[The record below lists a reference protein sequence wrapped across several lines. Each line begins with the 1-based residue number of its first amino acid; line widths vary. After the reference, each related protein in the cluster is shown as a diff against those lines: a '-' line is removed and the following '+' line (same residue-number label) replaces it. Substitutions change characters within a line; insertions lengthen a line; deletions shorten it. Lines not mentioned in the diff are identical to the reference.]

1 MICCQEIYKTDT
13 IGNTAHMNMW
23 VGGNNPRIVK
33 TYTFEPCHRKDA
45 NPYSQTYGASDMMKH
60 GEKIRFFLEGSYPE
74 FTVPEL
80 KDVKVATVKLYLGQW
95 GSRNT
100 GNQLVTRNYFRGI
113 FVRIDNVEKWR
124 DIPNKFSVNQ
134 VLTADCSNGEVMLQ
148 GLPRQ
153 DLGALGNDWENFC
166 LQPGM
171 NQIQCIA
178 SDWATQPTYTMKY
191 REVFL

>member
-1 MICCQEIYKTDT
+1 
-13 IGNTAHMNMW
+13 
-23 VGGNNPRIVK
+23 
-33 TYTFEPCHRKDA
+33 
-45 NPYSQTYGASDMMKH
+45 
-60 GEKIRFFLEGSYPE
+60 
-74 FTVPEL
+74 
-80 KDVKVATVKLYLGQW
+80 VKVATVKLYLGQW

>member
-1 MICCQEIYKTDT
+1 MSPEI
-13 IGNTAHMNMW
+13 ISA
-23 VGGNNPRIVK
+23 
-33 TYTFEPCHRKDA
+33 
-45 NPYSQTYGASDMMKH
+45 
-60 GEKIRFFLEGSYPE
+60 
-74 FTVPEL
+74 
-80 KDVKVATVKLYLGQW
+80 
-95 GSRNT
+95 
-100 GNQLVTRNYFRGI
+100 GI